1 MEGRSKR
8 KVIFLSSVMV
18 VGLIMQLYLSTNSFS
33 HRKSSY
39 GLYGNFKRVALPLPP
54 SLDIYMS
61 PLDLKQIPSGCGNNL
76 FERTKTASTF
86 PLRSATANWLLADD
100 NIYSFCCLGLIAA
113 AEGWSFEVFLG
124 AIFSTESTSIW

>member
-1 MEGRSKR
+1 MEGRSNR
-8 KVIFLSSVMV
+8 KIIFLSSIMV
-18 VGLIMQLYLSTNSFS
+18 AGLVKQLYLSINSFS

-54 SLDIYMS
+54 SLGIYMS

-86 PLRSATANWLLADD
+86 PLRSGTANSLLADD
-100 NIYSFCCLGLIAA
+100 NIYRFCFLGLIAA
-113 AEGWSFEVFLG
+113 E
-124 AIFSTESTSIW
+124 